1 MLLVF
6 ANDWMWLSE
15 SCGEVE
21 ASRWHDERPRT
32 EIGSGIA
39 FEKKMNRYV
48 KLGVRDFI
56 VGYEVSILYEWLRE
70 HGAIARRILGVKN

>member
-1 MLLVF
+1 M
-6 ANDWMWLSE
+6 
-15 SCGEVE
+15 E
-21 ASRWHDERPRT
+21 AEERTIKLALKHDERPRT

-56 VGYEVSILYEWLRE
+56 VGYEVAILYEWLRE
-70 HGAIARRILGVKN
+70 HGAIARLILESND